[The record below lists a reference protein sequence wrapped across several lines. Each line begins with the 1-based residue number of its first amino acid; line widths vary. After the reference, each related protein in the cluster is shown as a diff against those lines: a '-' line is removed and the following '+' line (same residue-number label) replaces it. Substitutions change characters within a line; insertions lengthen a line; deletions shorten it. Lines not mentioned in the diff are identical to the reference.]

1 MSGRPRVVIVG
12 AGFGG
17 LWTARTIAPF
27 NVEVLLI
34 DQNNYH
40 TFLPLLYQVAAA
52 ELEPEEIA
60 HPLRSILRR
69 LPNVQF
75 ALDEIKEIDFPSKTV
90 KANDRTIPYDYLVL
104 AIGSTP
110 EFFGIPGASE
120 HAIPLKTLEDG
131 ITIRSRVL
139 SCFERASQEPDRK
152 RREQILTFVIVG
164 GGPTGVEF
172 AGAIAE
178 LIHGALVKD
187 FTTLDLQEVHL
198 ILLEALSNPLS
209 GFPEP
214 LQKYAVKRLTEMG
227 VDVRL
232 SAPVAEIAPQAVRLK
247 DGTVIPA
254 ETVIWTAGVRGNSN
268 NLTGLR
274 TTRNGQIPALPTL
287 QVEGHPEIYVV
298 GDLAHFEEDGHP
310 LPMIAPVAIQQGTH
324 VAGNIIRQI
333 NGLPPRNFRYR
344 DRGKMVTIGRN
355 SGAAHLLGRS
365 FTGFPA
371 WAIWLSVHL
380 YNLIGFRN
388 RLFVL
393 IDWSWDYFFYE
404 RAVRLI
410 LPHRS

>member
-1 MSGRPRVVIVG
+1 
-12 AGFGG
+12 
-17 LWTARTIAPF
+17 
-27 NVEVLLI
+27 
-34 DQNNYH
+34 
-40 TFLPLLYQVAAA
+40 
-52 ELEPEEIA
+52 
-60 HPLRSILRR
+60 
-69 LPNVQF
+69 
-75 ALDEIKEIDFPSKTV
+75 
-90 KANDRTIPYDYLVL
+90 
-104 AIGSTP
+104 
-110 EFFGIPGASE
+110 
-120 HAIPLKTLEDG
+120 
-131 ITIRSRVL
+131 
-139 SCFERASQEPDRK
+139 
-152 RREQILTFVIVG
+152 
-164 GGPTGVEF
+164 
-172 AGAIAE
+172 
-178 LIHGALVKD
+178 
-187 FTTLDLQEVHL
+187 L

-214 LQKYAVKRLTEMG
+214 LQKYAVKRLTQMG

-232 SAPVAEIAPQAVRLK
+232 SAPVAEITAEAVRLK
-247 DGTVIPA
+247 DGAVIPA
-254 ETVIWTAGVRGNSN
+254 ETIIWTAGVRGNSD

-274 TTRNGQIPALPTL
+274 TASNGQIPALPTL
-287 QVEGHPEIYVV
+287 QVEGHPETYVV
-298 GDLAHFEEDGHP
+298 GDLARFEEDGHP